1 MNHISYI
8 IFWSISITIT
18 HSNRSTNL
26 PFETPS
32 WLHVGWRHSTPRPLK
47 PRLPTP
53 ASTAV
58 HPLGSTS
65 PNPAQLP
72 GQRGSLE
79 EKKMNTGKKR
89 WLKIRVHTTLGPLIL
104 GTMVFILPIISIIQ
118 PLKDHFFFWAIALW
132 FMTNDWKD
140 WLMTYGGWVNHEKMT
155 LMEPSWHYMD
165 WWLVAML
172 YLPLSGDFVPLGS
185 SEVGSSYVQ
194 KIATLA
200 VIQCLLNWC
209 EDIRSARQTL

>member
-32 WLHVGWRHSTPRPLK
+32 WLHVAWRHSTPRPLK

-58 HPLGSTS
+58 HPLGSTF

-89 WLKIRVHTTLGPLIL
+89 WLTHHFGTINFGDHGFYSSNYIL
-104 GTMVFILPIISIIQ
+104 QSSSHWRI
-118 PLKDHFFFWAIALW
+118 KNFWAIAIW
-132 FMTNDWKD
+132 FMTNAWKD
-140 WLMTYGGWVNHEKMT
+140 WLMTHGELITRK
-155 LMEPSWHYMD
+155 WHWWICHDITWTDD
-165 WWLVAML
+165 W
-172 YLPLSGDFVPLGS
+172 
-185 SEVGSSYVQ
+185 
-194 KIATLA
+194 
-200 VIQCLLNWC
+200 
-209 EDIRSARQTL
+209 

>member
-53 ASTAV
+53 ASTVV
-58 HPLGSTS
+58 HPLGSTF

-79 EKKMNTGKKR
+79 EKKMNTGKKGGWR
-89 WLKIRVHTTLGPLIL
+89 LGYHF
-104 GTMVFILPIISIIQ
+104 GSMVFILRIISIIQ
-118 PLKDHFFFWAIALW
+118 PLKDQEFLGHCHLIHDEWLEGLI
-132 FMTNDWKD
+132 NDIW
-140 WLMTYGGWVNHEKMT
+140 WVNHEKMT
-155 LMEPSWHYMD
+155 FMDPSWHYMD
-165 WWLVAML
+165 WWLVVML
-172 YLPLSGDFVPLGS
+172 YLPLCGDFVPLES

-194 KIATLA
+194 KMTTLV
-200 VIQCLLNWC
+200 VIECLLNWC